1 MQRITFLDTMKCLD
15 RENTDKYVQSINT
28 SLNKTITSKTYNDL
42 PKMVEALYNKQIGAM
57 ILNES
62 YVKTLEEEFPDSEE
76 KTKVIANEYYRTT
89 LDKPVIT
96 KNTLTDT
103 FTIYLSGN
111 DECGELNQ
119 SGRSDVNILIVV
131 NPKTKQIL
139 LINTPRDYYVN
150 VNSLKWESVSLT
162 HAGNFGV
169 EASMKTLSTLYDNW
183 DI

>member
-1 MQRITFLDTMKCLD
+1 MQ
-15 RENTDKYVQSINT
+15 
-28 SLNKTITSKTYNDL
+28 
-42 PKMVEALYNKQIGAM
+42 
-57 ILNES
+57 
-62 YVKTLEEEFPDSEE
+62 
-76 KTKVIANEYYRTT
+76 NEYYRTT

-150 VNSLKWESVSLT
+150 VNSLSRESARIS
-162 HAGNFGV
+162 
-169 EASMKTLSTLYDNW
+169 
-183 DI
+183 